1 MNALRAAVLRNGVAA
16 SRQHLF
22 AARGVQ
28 GPLSQAQSPKVFSQP
43 LPLAVGNTLRAG
55 AWLGLQQSLF
65 HTPSVTLRAS
75 NGQAITYSE
84 HARFPS

>member
-1 MNALRAAVLRNGVAA
+1 MNALRTAVLRNGASA

-28 GPLSQAQSPKVFSQP
+28 GSLSQAQSPRVFTQP
-43 LPLAVGNTLRAG
+43 LPLAVSNTLRAS

-65 HTPSVTLRAS
+65 HAPSVTLRAS
-75 NGQAITYSE
+75 NAQAK
-84 HARFPS
+84 P